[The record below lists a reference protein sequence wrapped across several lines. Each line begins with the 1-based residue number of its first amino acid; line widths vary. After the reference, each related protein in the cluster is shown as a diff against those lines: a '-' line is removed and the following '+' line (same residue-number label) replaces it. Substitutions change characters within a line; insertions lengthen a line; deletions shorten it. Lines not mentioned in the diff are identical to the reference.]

1 MDMDTAKAFWAT
13 MTHGEKLFFVV
24 ANGNAASFVYERLQ
38 LHLEA
43 AGVQKLR
50 IEEAIRRSQS
60 GPPEPSS
67 GASKI
72 ETRDYIRQGAVR
84 MRHVLSDVH
93 FYFVAWGG
101 CRNMLETLVGQPEM
115 LAAKRVF
122 DGYRKEFEHY
132 VAGRNSFEHY
142 HDRLPGQRDED
153 RVREIQPD
161 PNAGSHRVYSGF
173 RDGKYVHSDMALDI
187 SRNSLALLE
196 RIVEEVVRVVHATV
210 DEGFSRKNMSA

>member
-1 MDMDTAKAFWAT
+1 MDTAKAFWAT

-24 ANGNAASFVYERLQ
+24 ANGNAASFAYERLQ

-43 AGVQKLR
+43 ARVQMSR
-50 IEEAIRRSQS
+50 IEDAIRRSQS
-60 GPPEPSS
+60 GPPEP
-67 GASKI
+67 I
-72 ETRDYIRQGAVR
+72 EMRDYIRQGAVR
-84 MRHVLSDVH
+84 MRPVLSDVH

-142 HDRLPGQRDED
+142 HDRLPGRRDED
-153 RVREIQPD
+153 RVREMQSD
-161 PNAGSHRVYSGF
+161 PNAGAHRVYSGF
-173 RDGKYVHSDMALDI
+173 RDDKYVHSDMAWDI
-187 SRNSLALLE
+187 SRNNLALLE
-196 RIVEEVVRVVHATV
+196 RIVEEVLRVVHTSI
-210 DEGFSRKNMSA
+210 DEGFLRKGMSA